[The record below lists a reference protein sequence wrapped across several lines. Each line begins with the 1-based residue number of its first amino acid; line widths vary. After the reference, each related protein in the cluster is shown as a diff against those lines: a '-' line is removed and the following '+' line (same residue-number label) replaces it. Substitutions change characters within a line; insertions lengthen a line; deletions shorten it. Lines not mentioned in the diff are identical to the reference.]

1 MIAAPIFVN
10 AAKMPLDVAWNT
22 FCCSYLHANRDRSMI
37 QLDSILA
44 ATDLTV
50 ECTGVLQ
57 AAAALAQQ
65 ADADLHI
72 VHVAPEWDRKDPK
85 PLKALEMQVARVLTD
100 FKPTSVEVCFDQAS
114 HGILV
119 HAAKVHA
126 DLVVLGPP
134 RASSATARMQSTK
147 AERIVKSAEVPCLV
161 VRSPI
166 ASSLNRYGVLL
177 DKDVSDRGLV
187 DVLAAW
193 APSLGEAPEIT
204 FINASSAVLAP
215 GQAAHVETGHGFS
228 SSDPFGPIWQRAK
241 RLLADCA
248 ELSSTSV
255 SGPDT
260 VSALSDWARMSAV
273 QCLVTTTAARTG
285 LKRIWSGSRAARL
298 IQSAPCSVL
307 LVPSQFWRREPI
319 ALESIAVAVAPE
331 SRDGRPYEWIAGRIQ
346 KAQQPIQQ
354 IDLSADGEV
363 VEEAW
368 TGGADL
374 IVIDG
379 QKDSQ
384 RRADALD
391 PKVEDILEHTPVP
404 VLVLRDLPSG
414 PIDEVLV
421 AVDTGD
427 LWYEKFGWAKR
438 LHDRFGSRITVF
450 HAVDVSIGSRVRRAP
465 GGEFVSGV
473 STWMKDDVERT
484 VLPAMRAWIW
494 ERVRLAGL
502 PEDAVDV
509 KISMTDPWY
518 AIPTLALTSGVD
530 LVVVAAHS
538 TPGPDPAPL
547 SPVAKAVLTGGAY
560 SVLAVVDRHR
570 AVARMEAEHATY
582 AGSEYDRS

>member
-1 MIAAPIFVN
+1 
-10 AAKMPLDVAWNT
+10 
-22 FCCSYLHANRDRSMI
+22 MI

-44 ATDLTV
+44 ASDLSV
-50 ECTGVLQ
+50 ECTSILQ

-65 ADADLHI
+65 SGADLHI
-72 VHVAPEWDRKDPK
+72 VHVASEWDRNDPE
-85 PLKALEMQVARVLTD
+85 PLQALEMQVARVLSG
-100 FKPTSVEVCFDQAS
+100 FEPTTVEVCFDEAS

-134 RASSATARMQSTK
+134 SASSATARMQSTK

-166 ASSLNRYGVLL
+166 ASTLDRYGVLL
-177 DKDVSDRGLV
+177 DKDVTDRGLV
-187 DVLAAW
+187 DVLAEW
-193 APSLGEAPEIT
+193 APSLGNAPEIT
-204 FINASSAVLAP
+204 LINASSAVIEP
-215 GQAAHVETGHGFS
+215 DSGGYVEAGHGFS
-228 SSDPFGPIWQRAK
+228 SSDPFGPIWQRAE
-241 RLLADCA
+241 RLLGDHV
-248 ELSSTSV
+248 ELSNTSI

-260 VSALSDWARMSAV
+260 VSALADWVRMSAV
-273 QCLVTTTAARTG
+273 QCLVVTTAARSG

-319 ALESIAVAVAPE
+319 ALESIALAMDPE
-331 SRDGRPYEWIAGRIQ
+331 SREGRPYAWIESRIQ
-346 KAQQPIQQ
+346 KANRPIEQ
-354 IDLSADGEV
+354 ITLPAEGEV
-363 VEEAW
+363 VEAAW

-379 QKDSQ
+379 QNEGQDTTDS
-384 RRADALD
+384 LD
-391 PKVEDILEHTPVP
+391 PKTEDILTHTPVP
-404 VLVLRDLPSG
+404 VLILRDLPSG
-414 PIDEVLV
+414 QIDEVLV

-509 KISMTDPWY
+509 EISMTDPWY
-518 AIPTLALTSGVD
+518 AIPTLALTSGID

-547 SPVAKAVLTGGAY
+547 SPVAKAVLTGGSY

-570 AVARMEAEHATY
+570 AVARMEAEHSTHA
-582 AGSEYDRS
+582 RS